1 MSQEIELKLT
11 ICQESI
17 PQFRSLALLSATNP
31 EKFTLE
37 NTYFDTELK
46 QLTQSSSALRIRKT
60 PTGFVQT
67 LKSRGENIGGLHRRE
82 EWEYDIPSAKLDLSL
97 FPKTALPSGISGTNL
112 KPLFKTDFER
122 TCWLIHYQSS
132 TIELVL
138 DVGSVTTDFG
148 SDAISELELELK
160 DGNLTDLFELATQIS
175 EQVAI
180 MPSDISKAE
189 RGYRLC
195 QGNNE
200 VSVDLPDI
208 VPQQSMESAF
218 SALFG
223 YEMERLQRNWQVFWS
238 TQEWRH
244 LQSFLMTLGNME
256 AEIEWFQGKMPTE
269 EIKFVHDQLDWIS
282 SAVRPILS
290 WWPACF
296 ALSQDADQEPHSV
309 AISLQQ
315 NKAKKALKALKAL
328 QVNPELGHRTLSLTA
343 WLHGQAWRNG
353 QSNAHFEIAEMPVA
367 DGIDYSF
374 DKALNDL
381 QTDCFAGSASSALSQ
396 SPAVHRLLILCQYF
410 DWLYGKQI
418 GNMQAPLQALDE
430 NLSRLSAMDVVA
442 RLKDWLNDLP
452 FEQQASV
459 HSWTRSQTVLLRDI
473 KQLANKLVQKR
484 ETVSGGN
491 V

>member
-17 PQFRSLALLSATNP
+17 EPFFSLPLLANQPQESF
-31 EKFTLE
+31 FLE
-37 NTYFDTELK
+37 NTYFDTQDK
-46 QLTQSSSALRIRKT
+46 QLTQSAAALRIRKS
-60 PTGFVQT
+60 PEGFVQT
-67 LKSRGENIGGLHRRE
+67 LKSRGQNIGGLHRRD
-82 EWEYDIPSAKLDLSL
+82 EWEVEIQNSQLNFSL
-97 FPKTALPSGISGTNL
+97 FPPKALPEGLTESEFS
-112 KPLFKTDFER
+112 PLFKTDFER
-122 TCWLIHYQSS
+122 TRWLIEYQQSE
-132 TIELVL
+132 IELVL
-138 DVGSVTTDFG
+138 DVGKVSTQNGQDH
-148 SDAISELELELK
+148 ISELELELK
-160 DGNLTDLFELATQIS
+160 RGNLDDLFNLAQQIS

-195 QGNNE
+195 QKNND
-200 VSVDLPDI
+200 VYVDLPDI

-218 SALFG
+218 CALFG
-223 YEMERLQRNWQVFWS
+223 YEMERLQRHWQVFWS

-244 LQSFLMTLGNME
+244 LQSFLNTLGNME
-256 AEIEWFQGKMPTE
+256 AEIEWFQGMLPTGQ
-269 EIKFVHDQLDWIS
+269 IQFVHEQLDWIS

-296 ALSQDADQEPHSV
+296 ALSQDAEQEPQSV

-315 NKAKKALKALKAL
+315 SKAKKALKALKSL
-328 QVNPELGHRTLSLTA
+328 QINPELGHRTLSLTA
-343 WLHGQAWRNG
+343 WLHGRAWCDG
-353 QSNAHFEIAEMPVA
+353 QSDTHRTIGEMPVS

-381 QTDCFAGSASSALSQ
+381 QTDCFAGSASHALSQ
-396 SPAVHRLLILCQYF
+396 SPAVHRLLMLCQYF
-410 DWLYGKQI
+410 DRLYGKQI
-418 GNMQAPLQALDE
+418 GSLRVPLQALDD
-430 NLSRLSAMDVVA
+430 NLSRLSAMEVVA

-459 HSWTRSQTVLLRDI
+459 HSWTRSQTILLRDI
-473 KQLANKLVQKR
+473 KQLASKLIR
-484 ETVSGGN
+484 GRNSMSGGS